1 MRCACAHLS
10 HMSKMIQIRNVS
22 DELHAKLRRRAEK
35 QGMTL
40 TAYLERVLE
49 REVARPLP
57 QEVFERI
64 AARSAV
70 KLEEPVAFVI
80 RQEREGREAG

>member
-1 MRCACAHLS
+1 
-10 HMSKMIQIRNVS
+10 MIQIRNVS
-22 DELHAKLRRRAEK
+22 DELHSELRRRAAK
-35 QGMTL
+35 QGLSL

-64 AARSAV
+64 AQRPAV
-70 KLEEPVAFVI
+70 ELDEPVAEVI
-80 RQEREGREAG
+80 RQERAARGRE

>member
-1 MRCACAHLS
+1 
-10 HMSKMIQIRNVS
+10 MSKMIQIRNVS
-22 DELHAKLRRRAEK
+22 DDLHSELRRRATK
-35 QGMTL
+35 QGLTL

-64 AARSAV
+64 AARPAV
-70 KLEEPVAFVI
+70 ELEEPVAAVL
-80 RQEREGREAG
+80 RQERADRGGA